1 MARGMIPEEHKWR
14 YFFHMTDIDNLESIL
29 EHGLLC
35 TNEKNRLGIKHT
47 NIANNAIQERRAEM
61 RVPCGHGGVVH
72 DYVPFYWTSVNPMLL
87 GQINAKNCD
96 QPRIIF
102 LCFKID
108 KLISLDSVFTDAAAN
123 SNQAPNFYDDASQL
137 AVLSWDLIDKQ
148 KWGKSSDE
156 DRHRKMAEVLIYNK
170 VDSVNIDSI
179 VVFNEYFYEQ
189 VKDILQ
195 KTGSSID
202 VRYSLKSGGRYYN
215 FYYTKF
221 TFHDESRRRES
232 LVLGP
237 KFLQESYMNMMATV
251 KNAKA
256 KKDKAP
262 CPYQSISDLLN
273 AIRISFSA
281 IKELQGIWQLETSN
295 TMHHKTVS
303 DHTLE
308 VVDLLKQLNY
318 YKQADEYK
326 KELLELAAY
335 LHDIGKGPKEKW
347 KDGIQQPF
355 PDHPFDAISML
366 ERIFVK
372 EVESVPEEDVRIIG
386 LLVAYHDI
394 IGESISGNRN
404 IEALRPLLKSEEDFD
419 MLACLSEADIKSID
433 NGWWINFRI
442 SIDNIRAKFFPHE

>member
-1 MARGMIPEEHKWR
+1 
-14 YFFHMTDIDNLESIL
+14 
-29 EHGLLC
+29 
-35 TNEKNRLGIKHT
+35 
-47 NIANNAIQERRAEM
+47 
-61 RVPCGHGGVVH
+61 
-72 DYVPFYWTSVNPMLL
+72 
-87 GQINAKNCD
+87 
-96 QPRIIF
+96 
-102 LCFKID
+102 
-108 KLISLDSVFTDAAAN
+108 
-123 SNQAPNFYDDASQL
+123 
-137 AVLSWDLIDKQ
+137 
-148 KWGKSSDE
+148 
-156 DRHRKMAEVLIYNK
+156 MAEVLVYNK

-318 YKQADEYK
+318 YQQADEHK

-347 KDGIQQPF
+347 KDGIQLPF

-372 EVESVPEEDVRIIG
+372 EVENVPEEDVRITG

-404 IEALRPLLKSEEDFD
+404 IEALKPILKSEEDFD

-433 NGWWINFRI
+433 NGWWINFMI
-442 SIDNIRAKFFPHE
+442 SIDNIRAKLFPHE